1 MPIAPTSR
9 MSTAPPPMRHSGDI
23 VVEAVE
29 VEASVALVPVAPTLR
44 AAPVSSSLSRPD
56 PSFIA
61 HLIAMAE
68 QSPQTRVLRRAE
80 IADVEAAYRAVG
92 NQNATG
98 SAIGRTRRMA

>member
-1 MPIAPTSR
+1 MPIARTSR
-9 MSTAPPPMRHSGDI
+9 MSTAPHPMRRAGDI
-23 VVEAVE
+23 VIEAVE
-29 VEASVALVPVAPTLR
+29 VKAGVALVPVAPPLR

-92 NQNATG
+92 NQNAAG
-98 SAIGRTRRMA
+98 SAISHTRRMA